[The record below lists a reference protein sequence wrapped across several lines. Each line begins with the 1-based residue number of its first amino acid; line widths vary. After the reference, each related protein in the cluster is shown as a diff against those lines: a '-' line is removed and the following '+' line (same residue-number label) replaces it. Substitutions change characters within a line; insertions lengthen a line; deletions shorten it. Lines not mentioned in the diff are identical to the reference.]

1 MSASVLILG
10 CGYTGRRV
18 AALLA
23 DEGRRV
29 VGTSRDPQKLADLQ
43 GVGALGFDALTDD
56 AGELPSADVLV
67 YSIPTLR
74 TGGAPKETTL
84 DEPAPRLVERL
95 QGRYGRAIYLS
106 TTGVY
111 GAQEN
116 VDETTPIAPATE
128 RQRLRAAAE
137 QAFEQAD
144 WPALIL
150 RPAAIY
156 GPGRGVQVA
165 LPKGQYKLVG
175 DGGNF
180 VSRIHV
186 DDLAAVT
193 AAAVDSDLTG
203 AYPVAD
209 ADPSTSRDI
218 AYFVAD
224 LIGCPP
230 PESVALKD
238 VSETRR
244 SNRRA
249 DGSYVFSRLG
259 VQLKYPSFRQ
269 GVPASLDL

>member
-1 MSASVLILG
+1 MSASALILG
-10 CGYTGRRV
+10 CGYTGRRI
-18 AALLA
+18 AERLA
-23 DEGRRV
+23 GHDRRII
-29 VGTSRDPQKLADLQ
+29 GTSRDPQKLADLPR
-43 GVGALGFDALTDD
+43 VEAVAFDATTDD
-56 AGELPSADVLV
+56 AAELPAADVLV

-74 TGGAPKETTL
+74 TEAGL
-84 DEPAPRLVERL
+84 DEPVPRLVERL
-95 QGRYGRAIYLS
+95 RGRYRRAIYIS

-116 VDETTPIAPATE
+116 VDETTPIAPTTE

-137 QAFEQAD
+137 QAFQEAD
-144 WPALIL
+144 WQSLIL

-186 DDLAAVT
+186 DDLAALV

-209 ADPSTSRDI
+209 ADPSSSRDI
-218 AYFVAD
+218 ADFVAD
-224 LIGCPP
+224 LIGCPS
-230 PESVALKD
+230 PESVELKD

-249 DGSYVFSRLG
+249 DGSYVFGKLG
-259 VQLKYPSFRQ
+259 VELRYPSFRQ
-269 GVPASLDL
+269 GVPASLEL

>member
-1 MSASVLILG
+1 VSASVLILG
-10 CGYTGRRV
+10 CGYTGRRI
-18 AALLA
+18 AERLA
-23 DEGRRV
+23 GHGRRII
-29 VGTSRDPQKLADLQ
+29 GTSRDPQKLADLP
-43 GVGALGFDALTDD
+43 GVEAVAFDATTDD
-56 AGELPSADVLV
+56 AGELPVADVLV

-74 TGGAPKETTL
+74 IEASPKEQRL

-95 QGRYGRAIYLS
+95 QGRYRRAIYIS

-116 VDETTPIAPATE
+116 VDETTSIAPTTE

-137 QAFEQAD
+137 QAFQEAD
-144 WPALIL
+144 WQSLIL

-186 DDLAAVT
+186 DDLAALV

-209 ADPSTSRDI
+209 ADPSSSRDI

-230 PESVALKD
+230 PESVELKD

-249 DGSYVFSRLG
+249 DGSYVFGKLG
-259 VQLKYPSFRQ
+259 VELRYPSFRQ